1 MKKSS
6 RSRQKSKPN
15 SKVIIAPTKMSLSS
29 RFFGWSHWHGLLV
42 GITLIAITLLL
53 YVNLGRDSLFNWDEG
68 IYAELGRQ
76 LIITRDILTSH
87 WNGALWLEKPP
98 GIAWVT
104 ALSMSIFGVNELG
117 ARAFM
122 PLFAALTLFFVFRI
136 GRKFG
141 GWQYGAIAMTL
152 LATFDLFLSRSRAVN
167 VDGMLLAALTGTIYA
182 TLLGVSPL
190 VIALGIFAGV
200 WVKGIAGLLI
210 ALLILPL
217 LFKRGWSYLLRVAGY
232 SIFLIAPWHL
242 YQYFINKSLFYT
254 PYLLEQVVKRA
265 TVPIE
270 FHIESRWF
278 YFQFLQENLK
288 GGVLYL
294 LLGSIVITLYN
305 FMRNRKLSSSIFLLW
320 WLALP
325 LGIFTLAKT
334 RLYWYILPIYPAIA
348 LLISYLFTRFNNTN
362 LERRLVNILIIGLCV
377 QSLFS
382 VSQSV
387 EIDKKSALAPPDVD
401 MALSLR
407 VYQTPELAILVPESE
422 RVAEAILPLSQRIG
436 SSFRYGGSPNLVFY
450 SQKHVTYYYNVD
462 EWIAALNS
470 IPSLT
475 MFATADMPRLPASY
489 VVESINKSYVTAS
502 QGEDAVR

>member
-1 MKKSS
+1 
-6 RSRQKSKPN
+6 
-15 SKVIIAPTKMSLSS
+15 
-29 RFFGWSHWHGLLV
+29 
-42 GITLIAITLLL
+42 
-53 YVNLGRDSLFNWDEG
+53 
-68 IYAELGRQ
+68 
-76 LIITRDILTSH
+76 
-87 WNGALWLEKPP
+87 
-98 GIAWVT
+98 
-104 ALSMSIFGVNELG
+104 
-117 ARAFM
+117 
-122 PLFAALTLFFVFRI
+122 
-136 GRKFG
+136 
-141 GWQYGAIAMTL
+141 
-152 LATFDLFLSRSRAVN
+152 
-167 VDGMLLAALTGTIYA
+167 
-182 TLLGVSPL
+182 
-190 VIALGIFAGV
+190 
-200 WVKGIAGLLI
+200 
-210 ALLILPL
+210 
-217 LFKRGWSYLLRVAGY
+217 
-232 SIFLIAPWHL
+232 
-242 YQYFINKSLFYT
+242 
-254 PYLLEQVVKRA
+254 
-265 TVPIE
+265 
-270 FHIESRWF
+270 
-278 YFQFLQENLK
+278 
-288 GGVLYL
+288 
-294 LLGSIVITLYN
+294 
-305 FMRNRKLSSSIFLLW
+305 MRNRKLSSSIFLLW